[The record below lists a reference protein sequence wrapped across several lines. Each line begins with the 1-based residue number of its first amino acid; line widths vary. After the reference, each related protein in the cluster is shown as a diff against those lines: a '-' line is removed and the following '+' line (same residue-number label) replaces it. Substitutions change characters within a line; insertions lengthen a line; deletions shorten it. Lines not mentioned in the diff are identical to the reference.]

1 MYDKVG
7 IYGILN
13 KINGKVY
20 VGKTMN
26 SFGNRRDCHF
36 SSLNSGRGVNN
47 ILQNAWNKYGQNN
60 FEFIILHECVSEE
73 DKTRIDELE
82 KIYIKKYKDVGMS
95 YNISDGGDGGLIG
108 RHLSAETKKLIGEKN
123 RIHMAGR
130 KLPDYVKS
138 KMSESQKKRYQMWSD
153 NDRREF
159 GRRMSKAASGYKWS
173 YESKN
178 KLSKTQSLKP
188 NSAKYDIEIVRL
200 IRKMYEQDK
209 KRITEISDDLG
220 INRHTVYLIATYRR
234 WKNAI

>member
-1 MYDKVG
+1 
-7 IYGILN
+7 
-13 KINGKVY
+13 
-20 VGKTMN
+20 MN

-73 DKTRIDELE
+73 DKTRIDES
-82 KIYIKKYKDVGMS
+82 KKQTFK
-95 YNISDGGDGGLIG
+95 
-108 RHLSAETKKLIGEKN
+108 
-123 RIHMAGR
+123 
-130 KLPDYVKS
+130 
-138 KMSESQKKRYQMWSD
+138 
-153 NDRREF
+153 
-159 GRRMSKAASGYKWS
+159 
-173 YESKN
+173 
-178 KLSKTQSLKP
+178 KTQSLKP